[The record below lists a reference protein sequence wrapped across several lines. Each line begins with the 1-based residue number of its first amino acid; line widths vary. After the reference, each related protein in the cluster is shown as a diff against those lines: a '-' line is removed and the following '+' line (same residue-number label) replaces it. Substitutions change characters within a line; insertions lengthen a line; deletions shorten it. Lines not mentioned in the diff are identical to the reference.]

1 MRYAGMP
8 GVWLSI
14 FMVSLLMAGCSS
26 PPSGTT
32 KLTLN
37 NPYWDRVNVE
47 VALTKRGDC
56 EPGTGFLSTQQIV
69 MRKNKTESFDVPD
82 GATACWRHDRN
93 PNNPSTGDWTGWT
106 RATLQPGT
114 PFQTDI

>member
-1 MRYAGMP
+1 MRYAGTRVLLLM
-8 GVWLSI
+8 
-14 FMVSLLMAGCSS
+14 SLLAAACSS
-26 PPSGTT
+26 STPSGTT

-47 VALTKRGDC
+47 VALTTRGDC
-56 EPGTGFLSTQQIV
+56 EPGPGFISTKQIT
-69 MRKNKTESFDVPD
+69 MRKNKTEAFDVPD

-93 PNNPSTGDWTGWT
+93 PNNPSAGDWTGWT

-114 PFQTDI
+114 PLDR